1 MCFCYL
7 GQSKRMYILTGVETR
22 WKVPGIISDSF
33 QHVNN
38 NNNKMQVTYLFIHPL
53 GRPCSWEEYTPRTC
67 ILRLPCEFLFLRPA
81 RVT

>member
-1 MCFCYL
+1 MCLCYL

-53 GRPCSWEEYTPRTC
+53 GRPSMFLGGVHTPD
-67 ILRLPCEFLFLRPA
+67 LYSEA
-81 RVT
+81 VV